1 MFAGLC
7 YIVEARQH
15 GSIRVIG
22 ADRGVNVL
30 GSGIFT
36 LDGSEDFRY
45 RHGSF
50 CVGAWTVKICF
61 C

>member
-1 MFAGLC
+1 M
-7 YIVEARQH
+7 R